1 MEPKLRKEPCTTIA
15 TKTDELKQRHK
26 QHIVRSLIISVL
38 LACVPPCQ
46 LASTLGVEPSSDIL
60 EKIAANNVKRYAV
73 AFSVLRE
80 YKLRNLR
87 FEKEATASV
96 EVTYQPSKGMTY
108 TILESSGSP
117 KLAEIVGKVLA
128 SEADTSSPAKLA
140 RRLISPANYD
150 AYLRGTETM
159 AGRTC
164 FVIDLVPKHKS
175 KYLMKATA
183 WVDRSSYDVVRL
195 EGTASASLSMW
206 IGPPHIEIDFS
217 QIDGLWLPVH
227 IGAVSSGLLLGT
239 SELEIRYCDYVI
251 NADHPAPGRVADSI
265 QQSKP

>member
-1 MEPKLRKEPCTTIA
+1 MEPKLPKEPCTTIA

-26 QHIVRSLIISVL
+26 RHIVRSLIISVL

-46 LASTLGVEPSSDIL
+46 LASTLGAEPSSDIL
-60 EKIAANNVKRYAV
+60 ERIAANNVKRYAV
-73 AFSVLRE
+73 AVSVLRE

-87 FEKEATASV
+87 FEKEATVSV
-96 EVTYQPSKGMTY
+96 EVTYQPAKGMTY

-140 RRLISPANYD
+140 HRLINPDNYEG
-150 AYLRGTETM
+150 YVRGTETI

-164 FVIDLVPKHKS
+164 YVIDLVPKHKS
-175 KYLMKATA
+175 KYLMKGTA

-195 EGTASASLSMW
+195 DGAASASVSMW
-206 IGPPHIEIDFS
+206 IGTPHIEVEFG
-217 QIDGLWLPVH
+217 QIDGFWLPVRT
-227 IGAVSSGLLLGT
+227 GAVSSGLWLGR
-239 SELEIRYCDYVI
+239 SELEIRYCDYVVKS
-251 NADHPAPGRVADSI
+251 DHPAPSRAAESML
-265 QQSKP
+265 QARP